1 MYRIMN
7 PRKHHTNQ
15 IVMRIGRWSNE
26 ELRPGV
32 NLLGGEGDTWH
43 TMLRYVVHEVGL
55 LK

>member
-1 MYRIMN
+1 MN

-32 NLLGGEGDTWH
+32 NLLGGRGILGTRCFA
-43 TMLRYVVHEVGL
+43 MYM
-55 LK
+55 K